1 MKRLRN
7 LLSRIRLV
15 YRRSSTLLKS
25 VVLGTIVL
33 CTVAVVCLSAFTVA
47 QKHRQEELRQ
57 EIPVLEAENQELRD
71 RISILGTVE
80 SVKQIANEI
89 LGLVDKDTVIYDVVT
104 SETE

>member
-15 YRRSSTLLKS
+15 YRRSSTLVKA

-33 CTVAVVCLSAFTVA
+33 CTTAVVCLSAFTA
-47 QKHRQEELRQ
+47 GQRQQQEQLRQ
-57 EIPVLEAENQELRD
+57 EAAALEQENQDLKD

-89 LGLVDKDTVIYDVVT
+89 LGLVDKDTVIF
-104 SETE
+104 ETE

>member
-7 LLSRIRLV
+7 LIGRIRLV

-47 QKHRQEELRQ
+47 QKHQQEQLRQ
-57 EIPVLEAENQELRD
+57 QAAALEQENQDLRD
-71 RISILGTVE
+71 RISVLGTVE
-80 SVKQIANEI
+80 SVKQIAAEI
-89 LGLVDKDTVIYDVVT
+89 LGLVDKDTVIF
-104 SETE
+104 ETE